1 MRHPCLLTPQATK
14 KRTQVASSTRAAATP
29 TPIAGSGAVGGAQQ
43 AGHGQRQGGAQPDE
57 VHVQPLAVLRVCRLQ
72 QGGTPSRR
80 VRAGGARGQAL
91 QGNQPAMPGSMLRAC
106 VRCCAASHA
115 AARQVLHAVQRTRTR
130 GRRVVRSWGVD
141 TDTYPRAGR
150 ACTHVGARPSA
161 SSSLRSCKQT
171 RCSTERGVLPP
182 LRDPTAGWRSPPPPR
197 CCATPAGP
205 PPSTAARRPQ
215 LRRAEHTACVS
226 PSAMPP

>member
-1 MRHPCLLTPQATK
+1 VAPSRPAT
-14 KRTQVASSTRAAATP
+14 
-29 TPIAGSGAVGGAQQ
+29 GSGRGGPSLMRYTSSHWPYCGYAGCSREAHQ
-43 AGHGQRQGGAQPDE
+43 AGGSEQAAPGAKRCRGTSQP
-57 VHVQPLAVLRVCRLQ
+57 C
-72 QGGTPSRR
+72 
-80 VRAGGARGQAL
+80 QA
-91 QGNQPAMPGSMLRAC
+91 
-106 VRCCAASHA
+106 AASHA

-182 LRDPTAGWRSPPPPR
+182 LCNPTAGWRSPPPPR
-197 CCATPAGP
+197 CCAAPAGP

-215 LRRAEHTACVS
+215 LRRAEHTACVF
-226 PSAMPP
+226 PV